1 MSMVGAREFPFCT
14 WQNALMEF
22 AESPIRFKSE
32 PTKKKG
38 PQLSAG
44 VLVLNSIFVSRLL
57 LAPPALLFGWLFRCG
72 FLLWLSFSLG
82 FGFSFR
88 FFRRSFLCWPFR
100 RWLGSRRSRRRS
112 GRCLRLFFADDQLL
126 FFGLHHFAAQFV
138 VFLQP

>member
-14 WQNALMEF
+14 WQNPLMEF

-57 LAPPALLFGWLFRCG
+57 LAPPALLFGWLFR
-72 FLLWLSFSLG
+72 
-82 FGFSFR
+82 
-88 FFRRSFLCWPFR
+88 
-100 RWLGSRRSRRRS
+100 RWLGSRWSRRRS
-112 GRCLRLFFADDQLL
+112 RHCLRLFFADDQLL
-126 FFGLHHFAAQFV
+126 FFSLHHFAAQFV